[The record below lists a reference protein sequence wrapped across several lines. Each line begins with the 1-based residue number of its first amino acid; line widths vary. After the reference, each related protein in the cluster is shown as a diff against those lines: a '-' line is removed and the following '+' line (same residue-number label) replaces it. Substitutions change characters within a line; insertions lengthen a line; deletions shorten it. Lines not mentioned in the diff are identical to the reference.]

1 MSLGKTNVTSNTVLA
16 GHVDNF
22 KSQMAEVLVIINILV
37 ICFIIRWSTFRR
49 TLPATGQLWS
59 RFSIATISVYSYTI
73 IKINVTDFNA
83 TIVIITAKTIL
94 ICYSCN

>member
-37 ICFIIRWSTFRR
+37 ICFIIRW
-49 TLPATGQLWS
+49 
-59 RFSIATISVYSYTI
+59 
-73 IKINVTDFNA
+73 
-83 TIVIITAKTIL
+83 
-94 ICYSCN
+94 